1 MKAVK
6 EAANVL
12 KSLGEDVEILDDEWL
27 KGKLYYI
34 EGYQFK
40 ASNNSNI
47 VIESKFWS
55 VAKALSYFTTIQLL
69 IKMTKRTSKKLW
81 KNIYT

>member
-1 MKAVK
+1 MEAVK

-47 VIESKFWS
+47 VIENKFWS